1 MSEHRLA
8 ENVIERPRGGLR
20 ISLKKVT
27 GYRKHLTKI
36 TEEASTDGL
45 LRPYLIKPRNKTKHF
60 SDCLGPLYRW
70 LRSKVGK
77 HWDDVYKEMSQL
89 VDITTLSGKHILSHV
104 WGYVERNVEILDG
117 VPYSK
122 NYHTYRSAYQ
132 LGYWQ
137 EQLYIHPDTGML
149 CLAKKVPKKL
159 PEKRLDLL
167 RIDAYHHYRKVDDIW
182 YLVTL
187 ADIPFLT
194 LGADVVLKTKLT
206 RDGGWREYGKAVY
219 AVSKQQCSKKEIKI
233 IMQQLSKV

>member
-1 MSEHRLA
+1 MSEHRLG
-8 ENVIERPRGGLR
+8 ENVIERPRGGWR

-27 GYRKHLTKI
+27 GYRKYLTKI

-45 LRPYLIKPRNKTKHF
+45 LRPYLIKPRNKTKYF

-77 HWDDVYKEMSQL
+77 LWDDVYREMSQL
-89 VDITTLSGKHILSHV
+89 VDITTLSGQHILSHV
-104 WGYVERNVEILDG
+104 WSYVERNVVMIDG

-122 NYHTYRSAYQ
+122 RYFHSSPLYP
-132 LGYWQ
+132 LGYSQ
-137 EQLYIHPDTGML
+137 EKLYIHPDSGIL
-149 CLAKKVPKKL
+149 CLAKTVPKKP
-159 PEKRLDLL
+159 PEKPKDFL
-167 RIDAYHHYRKVDDIW
+167 RIDAYHHYRKIDDIW

-187 ADIPFLT
+187 ADIPFLS

-206 RDGGWREYGKAVY
+206 RDGGLREYGKTVY
-219 AVSKQQCSKKEIKI
+219 AISKQQCSKKEIKL

>member
-1 MSEHRLA
+1 MSEHRLG

-27 GYRKHLTKI
+27 GYRKCLTKI

-45 LRPYLIKPRNKTKHF
+45 LRPYLIKPRNKTKFF

-77 HWDDVYKEMSQL
+77 HWDDVYREMSHL
-89 VDITTLSGKHILSHV
+89 VDITTLSGQHILSHV
-104 WGYVERNVEILDG
+104 WTYVERNVVMIDG

-122 NYHTYRSAYQ
+122 RYFHSSPLYP
-132 LGYWQ
+132 LGYSQ
-137 EQLYIHPDTGML
+137 EKLYVHPDSGIL
-149 CLAKKVPKKL
+149 CLAKKVSKKR
-159 PEKRLDLL
+159 PEKREDFL

-187 ADIPFLT
+187 ADIPFLS
-194 LGADVVLKTKLT
+194 LGADVVLKTNLT
-206 RDGGWREYGKAVY
+206 RDRGLREYGKTVY
-219 AVSKQQCSKKEIKI
+219 AVSKQQCSKKQIKF